1 MVGAIRSEIRKVFTT
16 RLWWGMALG
25 MAVLAAGVAAGF
37 AALVGTDFGAD
48 PQNGGNPFARMTIGT
63 AQLIYNAGLVQQ
75 LTSLFPLALGV
86 LLITSEYRHQTISA
100 TFLSTPKRWIVLVS
114 KTVAVVLIGAIY
126 AVVHAASSV
135 AGGVAVLEL
144 AKSTETLLGEP
155 EVLQSLGI
163 GVLAFIVWTLLGFGF
178 GMLIRNQIAAVLIAV
193 GAAFLLQI
201 AVNIIFAVLDWTT
214 AAKYLPGN
222 LTTGMLVTSDPTNGT
237 ADPATQPYFDHWW
250 VSALVLSGYAVGLA
264 VIGSIL
270 TSRRDV
276 T

>member
-1 MVGAIRSEIRKVFTT
+1 MLGAIRSEIRKVFTT

-37 AALVGTDFGAD
+37 AALVGSEFGGD
-48 PQNGGNPFARMTIGT
+48 PQNGGNPFQRMSIGT

-114 KTVAVVLIGAIY
+114 KTVAVVLIGAVY

-144 AKSTETLLGEP
+144 AKNTETLLGEP
-155 EVLQSLGI
+155 EVLRSLGI

-264 VIGSIL
+264 VIGSVL

>member
-144 AKSTETLLGEP
+144 AKNTATLLGEP